1 MKILIRMSAPIVSV
15 IIPCYKGEKYIGS
28 CLDMMFSQSY
38 KNLEIIV
45 IIDGILDNTEE
56 IASAYPV
63 KIIRFEQN
71 RGLSAGRNAGIA
83 AATGKYIHF
92 MDVDDRIN
100 KDFYLNMVQVSEE
113 TGADISC
120 ASMYN
125 EKSIYQSQIFN
136 KRKIAVSTKEKLK
149 ISWVSKWGYVWRY
162 LFNLE
167 FIKNTGILFEE
178 GRLIEDMPF
187 SFRMLYLA
195 NKIVSA
201 KDAVYFYADVP
212 GSILNNTSKKISD
225 KRREDL
231 HHAKEIVSKFAKE
244 KGIKQQPGRSFNLDK
259 LHYIF
264 RKYYIIL
271 FKKNNI
277 RQYIMQLFPEQI
289 QSNLT

>member
-1 MKILIRMSAPIVSV
+1 MS
-15 IIPCYKGEKYIGS
+15 
-28 CLDMMFSQSY
+28 
-38 KNLEIIV
+38 
-45 IIDGILDNTEE
+45 
-56 IASAYPV
+56 
-63 KIIRFEQN
+63 
-71 RGLSAGRNAGIA
+71 
-83 AATGKYIHF
+83 
-92 MDVDDRIN
+92 
-100 KDFYLNMVQVSEE
+100 
-113 TGADISC
+113 
-120 ASMYN
+120 
-125 EKSIYQSQIFN
+125 
-136 KRKIAVSTKEKLK
+136 
-149 ISWVSKWGYVWRY
+149 
-162 LFNLE
+162 
-167 FIKNTGILFEE
+167 
-178 GRLIEDMPF
+178 F